1 MTPMQLSGGVGPHHA
16 RLAEDVAALEALAEW
31 LAHVQLDNQA
41 DQELLERGTFALDR
55 IAFSSGVLMRRLADL
70 TDERCDV
77 PAHDENRAVVALARE
92 RGLLAALHQLVDEA
106 DARHGHRRG
115 LVRTAD
121 LRLIL
126 PALDEAPP
134 SADRSTTPSTETR

>member
-1 MTPMQLSGGVGPHHA
+1 MQFSGGLPNHA
-16 RLAEDVAALEALAEW
+16 RLAEDVAALESLAEW
-31 LAHVQLDNQA
+31 LAHVQLDSKT

-55 IAFSSGVLMRRLADL
+55 IAFSSGVLMRRLAEL
-70 TDERCDV
+70 SEERGAVLD
-77 PAHDENRAVVALARE
+77 DENRAVVALARE

-106 DARHGHRRG
+106 DERHGHRRG

-126 PALDEAPP
+126 PAVDQSRRPTDDA
-134 SADRSTTPSTETR
+134 

>member
-1 MTPMQLSGGVGPHHA
+1 MPFSRGAGPDHEG
-16 RLAEDVAALEALAEW
+16 LAQDVASLEALAEW
-31 LAHVQLDNQA
+31 LAHVQLDSET
-41 DQELLERGTFALDR
+41 DQELLDRGTFALDR

-70 TDERCDV
+70 TAERCDL
-77 PAHDENRAVVALARE
+77 PDHDENRAVVALARE

-126 PALDEAPP
+126 PALDAAPRRTDGP
-134 SADRSTTPSTETR
+134 AGQTETT

>member
-1 MTPMQLSGGVGPHHA
+1 MTPMQFSGGLPNHA
-16 RLAEDVAALEALAEW
+16 RLAEDVAALESLAEW
-31 LAHVQLDNQA
+31 LAHVQLDSKT

-55 IAFSSGVLMRRLADL
+55 IAFSSGVLMRRLAEL
-70 TDERCDV
+70 SEERGAVLD
-77 PAHDENRAVVALARE
+77 DENRAVVALARE

-106 DARHGHRRG
+106 DERHGHRRG

-126 PALDEAPP
+126 PAVDQSRRPTDDA
-134 SADRSTTPSTETR
+134 